1 MWLSHQSLRE
11 NNFCHIVFVCI
22 CHHGKVNGVCRV
34 NIFLSSSFVE
44 ELSVCDTC
52 DYEQLQTVML
62 AFSSCSF
69 GLHPEKKPVLE
80 TVVYNTVNFS
90 VTTGM

>member
-1 MWLSHQSLRE
+1 M
-11 NNFCHIVFVCI
+11 VYA
-22 CHHGKVNGVCRV
+22 V

-62 AFSSCSF
+62 PFSSCSF
-69 GLHPEKKPVLE
+69 GLHPEKTL
-80 TVVYNTVNFS
+80 Y
-90 VTTGM
+90 